1 MSWAAMSKKE
11 QPIIVVGKPS
21 TGKTTIALSLLDEP
35 LIFFANEFEE
45 GVPKDIQLLI
55 EDVHHKANTKEIV
68 NHLRK
73 TKAKVVLTSVDKKS
87 IPAAIKKLCKIKLA
101 GSKVHSPFADIA
113 PRSVPALNPKV
124 EIFDMLKIYLRNRDR
139 DEVARILKSN
149 RPPDVFLMN
158 ALSDHV
164 HFNRLLFVDAKVK
177 RRWRQPYFYEML
189 AYAFSGGHAGRF
201 SMPKFAQDKERRRI
215 LRRLG
220 FKINEW
226 GLLMDIVNGSEKFR
240 YYTQKRLNNQEYRL
254 LGIGEKPITR
264 KKVRK
269 KSKKTL
275 EDYI

>member
-1 MSWAAMSKKE
+1 MF
-11 QPIIVVGKPS
+11 
-21 TGKTTIALSLLDEP
+21 T
-35 LIFFANEFEE
+35 LI
-45 GVPKDIQLLI
+45 D
-55 EDVHHKANTKEIV
+55 
-68 NHLRK
+68 
-73 TKAKVVLTSVDKKS
+73 
-87 IPAAIKKLCKIKLA
+87 
-101 GSKVHSPFADIA
+101 
-113 PRSVPALNPKV
+113 
-124 EIFDMLKIYLRNRDR
+124 YY
-139 DEVARILKSN
+139 
-149 RPPDVFLMN
+149 
-158 ALSDHV
+158 
-164 HFNRLLFVDAKVK
+164 FVDAKVK